1 MSYSKVRNMDKT
13 LQKKK
18 GKLVVRHLANAKGGC
33 QYVPDQTFLS
43 LFVQENFKKPFPIR
57 HINVSSRF

>member
-1 MSYSKVRNMDKT
+1 MRFTTNLYYVNSPELLLDPIKNSIIMSYSKVRNMDKT

-33 QYVPDQTFLS
+33 
-43 LFVQENFKKPFPIR
+43 
-57 HINVSSRF
+57 